1 MSQNTLKVHDLNE
14 DAEFDENGVEAFD
27 EKALSE
33 EEPSDNDLA
42 EEELLSQGATQR
54 VLDATQLY
62 LGEIGY
68 SPLLTA
74 EEEVYFAR
82 RALRGD
88 VASRRRMIESN
99 LRLVVKIARR
109 YGNRGLALLDLIEE
123 GNLGLIRAVEKF
135 DPERGFRFSTY
146 ATWWIRQTIER
157 AIMNQTRTIRLPIHI
172 VKELN
177 VYLRTARELSHKLDH
192 EPSAEEIAEQL
203 DKPVDDVS
211 RMLRL
216 NERINEQALD
226 DLHDIADGFLLHNRD
241 IVQRMDDSVVRD
253 SGEMLRRSR
262 GYVPDA
268 IALPPGFRDV
278 PPILCLGADLK
289 NTFCLVRGEQAVV
302 SQHLGDL
309 SDDGIQAQWREA
321 LRLIQSIY
329 DFTPER
335 IVCDAHPG
343 YVSSQWA
350 SEMRLPTETVLHH
363 HAHAAACLAE
373 HGWPL
378 DGGEVI
384 ALTVDG
390 IGMGENGALW
400 GGECLRVNYR
410 ECEHLGG
417 LPAVALPGGDLAAK
431 QPWRNLL
438 AQCLRFVPD
447 WLDYPETAGLQQQN
461 WSVLAR
467 AIERGVN
474 APLASSCG
482 RLFDAVAAALRC
494 APASLSY
501 EGEAACALEAL
512 ASQCANVEHPVTMP
526 LNGAQLDVAVFWRQW
541 LNWQATPAQ
550 RAWAFHDALAC
561 GFATLMRQQATA
573 RGITT
578 LVFSGGV
585 IHNRLLRAR
594 LAFYLSDFKLLFPQ
608 RLPAG
613 DGGLSFGQGVIAAAR
628 ALREV

>member
-216 NERINEQALD
+216 NERITSVDTPLGGDSEKALLDILADEKENGPEDTTQD
-226 DLHDIADGFLLHNRD
+226 D
-241 IVQRMDDSVVRD
+241 
-253 SGEMLRRSR
+253 
-262 GYVPDA
+262 
-268 IALPPGFRDV
+268 
-278 PPILCLGADLK
+278 
-289 NTFCLVRGEQAVV
+289 
-302 SQHLGDL
+302 
-309 SDDGIQAQWREA
+309 EA
-321 LRLIQSIY
+321 LLDILADEKENGPEDTTQDDDMKQSIVKWL
-329 DFTPER
+329 FE
-335 IVCDAHPG
+335 
-343 YVSSQWA
+343 
-350 SEMRLPTETVLHH
+350 L
-363 HAHAAACLAE
+363 
-373 HGWPL
+373 
-378 DGGEVI
+378 
-384 ALTVDG
+384 
-390 IGMGENGALW
+390 N
-400 GGECLRVNYR
+400 
-410 ECEHLGG
+410 
-417 LPAVALPGGDLAAK
+417 AK
-431 QPWRNLL
+431 QR
-438 AQCLRFVPD
+438 
-447 WLDYPETAGLQQQN
+447 E
-461 WSVLAR
+461 VLAR
-467 AIERGVN
+467 RFG
-474 APLASSCG
+474 LLG
-482 RLFDAVAAALRC
+482 
-494 APASLSY
+494 Y
-501 EGEAACALEAL
+501 EAATLEDVGREIGLTRERVRQIQVEGLRRLREILQTQGLNIEAL
-512 ASQCANVEHPVTMP
+512 
-526 LNGAQLDVAVFWRQW
+526 F
-541 LNWQATPAQ
+541 
-550 RAWAFHDALAC
+550 
-561 GFATLMRQQATA
+561 
-573 RGITT
+573 
-578 LVFSGGV
+578 
-585 IHNRLLRAR
+585 
-594 LAFYLSDFKLLFPQ
+594 
-608 RLPAG
+608 
-613 DGGLSFGQGVIAAAR
+613 
-628 ALREV
+628 RE